1 LGRAQTGFILSMALS
16 EVVSMVG
23 LVLHMFGAP
32 LAISS
37 PFFVAG
43 TLLAVLHFPRLPRL
57 VAPYEQACGA
67 KFTEQ
72 DLS

>member
-1 LGRAQTGFILSMALS
+1 MALS
-16 EVVSMVG
+16 EVVSLVG

-32 LAISS
+32 LAISI

-43 TLLAVLHFPRLPRL
+43 TLLAAIRFPTLPRL
-57 VAPYEQACGA
+57 VAPYERACGA

-72 DLS
+72 DLR